1 MGFLESKK
9 IGILLMAFGGPDS
22 PKAIEPFL
30 TKLMGGRKLTPII
43 LEKVKARY
51 DLIGGSS
58 PLIKITTEQ
67 ASQLEKELKNQGQE
81 VTCKIGL
88 CYWHPSIKESLQE
101 FAAEG
106 FDRIVT
112 LSISPHYS
120 RVSTGAYLEKV
131 KETQTELQA
140 QGSKMEIVTAG
151 GWFDHPLYVEALAEK
166 VIEQL
171 ATVTLE
177 KRDDVYIIL
186 SAHSLPVAHIEQG
199 DAYVDELKSTVE
211 GLIDRLKPKHWH
223 LAYQSK
229 SPGQGEWLG
238 PEVEEVMDRVAAE
251 GFKGI
256 LVVPLGFASD
266 HIETLYDIDIVH
278 KKHAESL
285 DLKFMRT
292 PALNTTPKFI
302 KALADVVKEKLN

>member
-1 MGFLESKK
+1 MKSKK

-22 PKAIEPFL
+22 PEAIKPFL
-30 TKLMGGRKLTPII
+30 TKLMGGPRLTPVI

-51 DLIGGSS
+51 DLIGGFS
-58 PLIKITTEQ
+58 PLVKITKEQ
-67 ASQLEKELKNQGQE
+67 ASQLEKELGAQGQE
-81 VTCKIGL
+81 ITCKIGL
-88 CYWHPSIKESLQE
+88 CYWHPSIKESLKE
-101 FAAEG
+101 FADEG
-106 FDRIVT
+106 FERVVA

-120 RVSTGAYLEKV
+120 RASTGAYLEKL
-131 KETQTELQA
+131 KEGENELKA

-151 GWFDHPLYVEALAEK
+151 SWFDHPLYIEALAEK
-166 VIEQL
+166 VIEKL
-171 ATVTLE
+171 DNVPPE
-177 KRDDVYIIL
+177 ERDDVYIIL

-211 GLIDRLKPKHWH
+211 ALIERLKPKHWH

-238 PEVEEVMDRVAAE
+238 PEVEEIMDKVSAE
-251 GFKGI
+251 GFQNV
-256 LVVPLGFASD
+256 LVIPVGFASD

-278 KKHAESL
+278 KKHAGKL
-285 DLKFMRT
+285 GLNFMRT

-302 KALADVVKEKLN
+302 KALADVVKEKLSDG